1 MFKNK
6 LYVVLGAFI
15 LCASSSVSAGE
26 SVLEQELI
34 RLYFGMGATASSET
48 FQCLGEEQKLGLDKQ
63 LEKMREQSTQE
74 NSNVQVILR
83 QGLRLTSQYAD
94 SLTCATMNDFA
105 YRLQLIEEEP
115 DPDYSEYLSFT
126 FGRELLLEMIKN
138 ASIEAKMMNNFA
150 YGNADF
156 FSGDT
161 NELLYQLARDQIEF
175 SLVLLNDYDVGIDTK
190 YLYTYLLERSEE
202 LEIATQTEDAVFADV
217 RKPVGAIYR
226 KMGMILLGLDAK
238 EENANYLEAII
249 DYAEDTRGRL
259 QSINNT
265 ILNSLPSAI

>member
-6 LYVVLGAFI
+6 LYILLGAFF
-15 LCASSSVSAGE
+15 LCGNSPVSAGE
-26 SVLEQELI
+26 SVAEQELV

-48 FQCLGEEQKLGLDKQ
+48 FQCLGEEQKLRLDKQ
-63 LEKMREQSTQE
+63 LEQMREQSTQE
-74 NSNVQVILR
+74 DLNVQVILR

-94 SLTCATMNDFA
+94 SLTCVTMSDFA
-105 YRLQLIEEEP
+105 NRLELIEAEP
-115 DPDYSEYLSFT
+115 DPEYSEYLSFT

-150 YGNADF
+150 YGNADL

-175 SLVLLNDYDVGIDTK
+175 SLVLLNDYDIGIDTK

-202 LEIATQTEDAVFADV
+202 LGTATQTDDAVFAGV

-226 KMGMILLGLDAK
+226 KMGMILLGLDSK
-238 EENANYLEAII
+238 EENANYLEVII

-259 QSINNT
+259 QTINNT